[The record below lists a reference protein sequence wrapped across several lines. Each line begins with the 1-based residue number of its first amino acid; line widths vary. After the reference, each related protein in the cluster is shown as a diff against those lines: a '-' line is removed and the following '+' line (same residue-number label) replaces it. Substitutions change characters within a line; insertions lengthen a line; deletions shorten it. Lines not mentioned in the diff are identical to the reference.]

1 MRLFENLKTIQKLIS
16 AFILVSLFIAVVGFI
31 GINNMEAINSN
42 ATSMHDYNLESIKK
56 LTTIRQ
62 NTSDIRFNV
71 LKIDSQRNLN
81 NQNESLENEIK
92 QLYDETNAI
101 ILDYEK
107 SILSDEE
114 KPTFNKL
121 KDDLNEYKR
130 AYDLVIQRAN
140 ENNYTDADANYT
152 KLTPIRT
159 KIYNEIG
166 ELIKINVNQAD
177 NSYQENNS
185 MYKSSLYKIVAIVSF
200 ALIIAIILGISIS
213 IWISKQLKKVLIFAE
228 AIGSGDLTQSIMID
242 TNDEIG
248 SLAKALNQ
256 ASQNIKNLV
265 GEIINSASDISST
278 SEELSAT
285 AEEVSSKMEVV
296 NESIEQIARGVQDLS
311 ATTEEVSASTEE
323 ISASTNELTNRA
335 NEAEV
340 SVGEIKKRAL
350 DIKTKAS
357 KNIEEGTVI
366 YTKNR
371 TNILTAIE
379 EARVVEEIKVMA
391 DSIGTIAE
399 QTNLLALNAAIEA
412 ARAGE
417 QGKGF
422 AVVADE
428 VRKLAEQSAEAVMN
442 IKGMVTQVQVA
453 VAKLSQSGEDV
464 LEFMEN
470 DVKPNYEFL
479 HNTGIQYEKDSE
491 FVNNITEEISVSSR
505 QMSEVVEQISFA
517 IQNVSATAEESAA
530 SSEEISNSVNEI
542 TIAINDVA
550 KSAQGQADLAQRL
563 TDMVQ
568 KFKV

>member
-31 GINNMEAINSN
+31 GINNMGAINSN
-42 ATSMHDYNLESIKK
+42 ATSMHDYNLESIKE

-62 NTSDIRFNV
+62 NISDIRFNV
-71 LKIDSQRNLN
+71 LKIDAQRNLN

-200 ALIIAIILGISIS
+200 ALIIAIILGIFIS

-335 NEAEV
+335 NEAEI
-340 SVGEIKKRAL
+340 SVGEIKKRAI